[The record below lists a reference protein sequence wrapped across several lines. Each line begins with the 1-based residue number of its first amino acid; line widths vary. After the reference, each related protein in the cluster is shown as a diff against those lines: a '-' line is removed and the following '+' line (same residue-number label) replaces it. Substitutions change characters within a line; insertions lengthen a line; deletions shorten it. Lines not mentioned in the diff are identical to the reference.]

1 MSRASPDDPP
11 RRHLGTL
18 KGMSLF
24 TSAAR
29 FARSP
34 AGRKAL
40 DKAKTMASDPKN
52 KERIDQVRKRLAE
65 RQQRPR

>member
-1 MSRASPDDPP
+1 
-11 RRHLGTL
+11 
-18 KGMSLF
+18 MSLF

-40 DKAKTMASDPKN
+40 EKARTMAADPKN
-52 KERIDQVRKRLAE
+52 KQKIDDLRRRLAD
-65 RQQRPR
+65 RQRPADPPAAGPPPVDPPAKA